1 MYASDLVGT
10 IHVLL
15 AAAEVT
21 PVEMHGYDAMT
32 PRCISKVLEDLC
44 VENAASEVT
53 DLDLPNQ
60 LSPSAQEL
68 VMRALEFALITNRA
82 MTLRDVWVALSNER
96 GLVRMVFEQLGVD
109 RTE

>member
-68 VMRALEFALITNRA
+68 VMESVGICIHHEPSDDSARC
-82 MTLRDVWVALSNER
+82 
-96 GLVRMVFEQLGVD
+96 LGGIVQ
-109 RTE
+109 RTGACPHGF